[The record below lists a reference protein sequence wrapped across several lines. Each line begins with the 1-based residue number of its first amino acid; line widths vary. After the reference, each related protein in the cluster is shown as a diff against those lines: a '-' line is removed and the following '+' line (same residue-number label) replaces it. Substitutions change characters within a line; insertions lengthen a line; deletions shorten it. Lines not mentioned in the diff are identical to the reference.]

1 MRFKQ
6 IVTIGDVIELN
17 MIKTTLDEL
26 NKYSENPVK
35 IISSNYEIKLKL

>member
-17 MIKTTLDEL
+17 MIKSTLDEL

-35 IISSNYEIKLKL
+35 IISSNYEMKLKL